1 MRNRIKEL
9 EEEVRNS
16 ESENN
21 ISLYLA
27 LRKDGAG
34 KSSFKV

>member
-21 ISLYLA
+21 ISFYLA
-27 LRKDGAG
+27 LRKDSAG